1 VTGWDPGPL
10 RALVSE
16 LQADYPGWCFAV
28 QHRFDGS
35 RLEACRPQAT
45 NGLYAIIT
53 ADPAELR
60 RELDNAITKTASP
73 DRR

>member
-1 VTGWDPGPL
+1 MTGCDPGPL
-10 RALVSE
+10 HALVSE

-28 QHRFDGS
+28 RHRFDGS

-45 NGLYAIIT
+45 GGLYAVIT

-60 RELDNAITKTASP
+60 RELDNAAIGRASS
-73 DRR
+73 